1 MEELYKMYGQL
12 MVQRE
17 LLDNR
22 LNQIRREIDA
32 KLRAT
37 VPTEVNAAPEDT
49 GEPTNKSD

>member
-1 MEELYKMYGQL
+1 MKELYELYGQL
-12 MVQRE
+12 MIQRE

-37 VPTEVNAAPEDT
+37 VPTEVNAAPEAT
-49 GEPTNKSD
+49 GEPVSKSN